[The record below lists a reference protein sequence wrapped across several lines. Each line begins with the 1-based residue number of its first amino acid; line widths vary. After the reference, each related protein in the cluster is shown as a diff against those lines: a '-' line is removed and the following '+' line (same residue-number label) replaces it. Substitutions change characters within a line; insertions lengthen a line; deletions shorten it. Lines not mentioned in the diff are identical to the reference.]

1 MENYT
6 VALFGEAQ
14 KGAFRTAYFC
24 SLILRPAV
32 PVDYFGHPPPESK
45 GLFFAV
51 QALLFHRNILFFRV
65 KEEGF
70 SRDDYLLGVS
80 LLQKQHIIPDIV
92 AIGIPGVGDAGIINA
107 LAPVCAY
114 YHSILLTTEAD
125 LMDYL
130 NYSSAA

>member
-24 SLILRPAV
+24 ESLDQL
-32 PVDYFGHPPPESK
+32 VDYFGHPPPESK